1 MSTSL
6 QMFSDELEEKV
17 KETNEALLES
27 QVMLQGNQIALEQE
41 RQRRQALEL
50 EIQALEQERRRRH
63 ALALEIRKGRQIRQA
78 LELDIQKER
87 QKRQALEQELQEMR
101 EREGDQLGEEVC
113 YKLKRIVCKICL
125 EKEVEVLFL
134 PCNHLVSCQGCKER
148 LTQKKC
154 PLCRDTYKDT
164 IRVYLA

>member
-50 EIQALEQERRRRH
+50 EIQQALEQERRRRH
-63 ALALEIRKGRQIRQA
+63 ALELE
-78 LELDIQKER
+78 IQKER
-87 QKRQALEQELQEMR
+87 QRRQALEQELQEMR

>member
-50 EIQALEQERRRRH
+50 EIQ
-63 ALALEIRKGRQIRQA
+63 
-78 LELDIQKER
+78 KER
-87 QKRQALEQELQEMR
+87 QRRQALEQELQEMR